1 MTTRDAVTVEDFLW
15 VGGKTLTSP
24 MEGGSGAKIMLI
36 VPATSESQA
45 IARARV
51 TISQLT
57 DAAARPAQ
65 TFSDVRLV
73 DGDDQTSSDTA
84 SGPAPADSRQGTE
97 LLESAIEETEE
108 VFRENFETLRDSIE
122 CYGED
127 EILKN
132 KDHVRDRFLSIGA
145 FVGPAVR
152 VYTHQAR
159 PLRCRDELA
168 TYRATHD
175 SLWVVAARGSAPH
188 RE

>member
-1 MTTRDAVTVEDFLW
+1 MQ
-15 VGGKTLTSP
+15 
-24 MEGGSGAKIMLI
+24 GGSGAKIMLI

-51 TISQLT
+51 TVSQLT
-57 DAAARPAQ
+57 DATARPAQ
-65 TFSDVRLV
+65 TFSDVRLLV
-73 DGDDQTSSDTA
+73 DGDQGSSATA
-84 SGPAPADSRQGTE
+84 SGPAPADSQQGAE

-108 VFRENFETLRDSIE
+108 VFRENLETVRNSIE

-127 EILKN
+127 EILQN
-132 KDHVRDRFLSIGA
+132 KDFVRDRFLSIGA

-168 TYRATHD
+168 KYRATHD
-175 SLWVVAARGSAPH
+175 SLWVVAASGSAPR